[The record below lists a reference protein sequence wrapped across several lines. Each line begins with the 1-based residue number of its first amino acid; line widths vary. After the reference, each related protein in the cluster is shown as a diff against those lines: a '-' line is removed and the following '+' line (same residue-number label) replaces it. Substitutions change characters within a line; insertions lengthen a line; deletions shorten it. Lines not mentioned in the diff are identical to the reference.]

1 MTACRAK
8 KRTKHRPKKTEKK
21 LLKFTHNAQ
30 LTKTNKERERE
41 RERES

>member
-1 MTACRAK
+1 MLAERKREQNTDQK
-8 KRTKHRPKKTEKK
+8 KRKK

-41 RERES
+41 RERSEI